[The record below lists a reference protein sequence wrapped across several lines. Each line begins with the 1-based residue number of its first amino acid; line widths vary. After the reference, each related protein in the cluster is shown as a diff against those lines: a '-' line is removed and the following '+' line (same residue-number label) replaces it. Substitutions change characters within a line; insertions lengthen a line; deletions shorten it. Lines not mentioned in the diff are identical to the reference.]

1 MIFSWYIED
10 YQSQILSLKKLPKTA
25 FYSGLQ
31 AKHNAIINNV
41 NKHNKVESGCNSY
54 AGDVVYPC
62 TELATFKTSN
72 IKERRSKWV

>member
-1 MIFSWYIED
+1 MIFIQAIGL

-41 NKHNKVESGCNSY
+41 NKHKHNKVESGCNSY

-62 TELATFKTSN
+62 TGLTTS
-72 IKERRSKWV
+72 RPQT

>member
-1 MIFSWYIED
+1 MIFSWYIGL

-25 FYSGLQ
+25 FYNGLQ
-31 AKHNAIINNV
+31 AKHNAII
-41 NKHNKVESGCNSY
+41 NKVESGCNSY

-62 TELATFKTSN
+62 TGLTTFKTSN